1 MKVAQC
7 TTVHFKKGGAGRLP
21 LARRADRNTL
31 LNRAH
36 RLASE
41 ILLGNPKTELLD
53 CLMVAN
59 PTHNQIVTCLWR
71 TREEKATTIETP
83 AALHAR
89 AGHGCYCFVGEAW
102 MASYPR
108 GTSLCRPDVM
118 PADRPDRIEVVMIV
132 AANQTEENTSALRD
146 GAASQRHALGTEQA

>member
-53 CLMVAN
+53 CLMMAN

-71 TREEKATTIETP
+71 TREEKAATIETLRRYMREQGTVATASWARPGWP
-83 AALHAR
+83 ATREAR
-89 AGHGCYCFVGEAW
+89 AFVGL
-102 MASYPR
+102 M
-108 GTSLCRPDVM
+108 
-118 PADRPDRIEVVMIV
+118 
-132 AANQTEENTSALRD
+132 
-146 GAASQRHALGTEQA
+146 